1 MNMGR
6 TTQTITINGKLYDAS
21 TGKSISKPTKIIA
34 DIKPYTASDIRLK
47 NHAPVK
53 VKKEPAKS
61 VKGVARKTAPT
72 AARALQQSQTLR
84 RTGLKKPIL
93 KKPSPIS
100 KHRRS
105 ITPKKP
111 HVVHS
116 TSPKVQQFVKS
127 SSVKSKKISPAT
139 DVDLKSEAKAMHTA
153 HSHHQATHS
162 KLNKQKIS
170 SRAIKEKLLEQQ
182 LQQATSHKEIAHK
195 PSQHHISK
203 RWRITTVSISSFAL
217 VVLAAY
223 LTYVNI
229 PNLSIKIASANAGIS
244 ASLPNYQPSGFHLN
258 GPISYSQGQVDVSYK
273 QAGGKEKYTL
283 IQRISSWDPQALLDN
298 LVIKEAKDN
307 YQIHSTNG
315 LTIYTYGDKATWVNG
330 GILHIINGNTPLSSE
345 QIARI
350 ANSI

>member
-1 MNMGR
+1 MGR

-21 TGKSISKPTKIIA
+21 TGKLLGKPVKTIS
-34 DIKPYTASDIRLK
+34 DIKPHTSSNLQSKSHAPIK
-47 NHAPVK
+47 IKKAPVK
-53 VKKEPAKS
+53 SIAKT
-61 VKGVARKTAPT
+61 ARKTAPT
-72 AARALQQSQTLR
+72 AARILQQSKTLR
-84 RTGLKKPIL
+84 RTGLKKPTL
-93 KKPSPIS
+93 KKASPIT

-105 ITPKKP
+105 IAPQKP
-111 HVVHS
+111 RIVHS
-116 TSPKVQQFVKS
+116 TSSKVQKFVKS
-127 SSVKSKKISPAT
+127 NTVKPKKISPIT
-139 DVDLKSEAKAMHTA
+139 DAELKSETKAMHTA
-153 HSHHQATHS
+153 HAHHQATHS
-162 KLNKQKIS
+162 KLSKQKIS
-170 SRAIKEKLLEQQ
+170 SRAIKERLLEQQ
-182 LQQATSHKEIAHK
+182 LHQAVSHKETPHQ
-195 PSQHHISK
+195 PTQHHISR
-203 RWRITTVSISSFAL
+203 RWQITTISASSFAL

-283 IQRISSWDPQALLDN
+283 IQRMSSWDPQALLDN
-298 LVIKEAKDN
+298 LVVKEAKDN
-307 YQIHSTNG
+307 YQIHSANG